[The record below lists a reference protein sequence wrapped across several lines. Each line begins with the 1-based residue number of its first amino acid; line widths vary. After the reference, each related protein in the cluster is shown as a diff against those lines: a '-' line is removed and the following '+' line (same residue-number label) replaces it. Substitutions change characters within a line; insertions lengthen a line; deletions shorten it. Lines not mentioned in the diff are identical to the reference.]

1 MSTPPVQR
9 RRPGG
14 FALAVAAVLVLTLA
28 AASFLALSVTG
39 RLSDVERA
47 DLVPDVGETVTLDVP
62 DGVPVVEDP
71 GGITV
76 TPDPPTAGGITVTPL
91 PDQEDAPPA
100 QPDTAPGPGRPE
112 QSDAP
117 TTQPVPGPEPEST
130 TAPEPEPERG
140 PFPDEAADDAP
151 PPDQVAEQG
160 PVVMIVGEGDD
171 ALVKRAD
178 PPPVTQPTRPPGD
191 ALNVLLVGTD
201 ERPGETTRG
210 RADVILLAHVS
221 GDRSRVDLVHF
232 PRDAYVNIP
241 GYGANKINAA
251 YAYGGTKLL
260 VQSLQPLIGVPV
272 DHVAVTGFDGF
283 VNGVDA
289 VGGVTVD
296 VRETSEAFPVAG
308 PTTMDGPTALT
319 YVRERKTL
327 SQGDLSR
334 GKRQQQVVASLLST
348 VTSAE
353 VLTSPSR
360 LDALADAFTASTVVD
375 EALTGRRMLSLA
387 GSLRD
392 VRGGDVHSW
401 TMPNHWTR
409 NDPVVGS
416 VVVVDEDGMA
426 RLREHLVADTMADHV
441 G

>member
-1 MSTPPVQR
+1 MSDRYTPPPGADAGGGYDAYDEEGYEDEEAPEER
-9 RRPGG
+9 RRRRSGVKI
-14 FALAVAAVLVLTLA
+14 ALIGLLTLVLLGIGTVVG
-28 AASFLALSVTG
+28 FLAYLNHTVSTNITHDRLLPDAGQPLLDEDGVAITGDDGSVVTAGPAPDRSPDAGDSRNILLLGTDSRNPATERG
-39 RLSDVERA
+39 RSDVIV
-47 DLVPDVGETVTLDVP
+47 LMH
-62 DGVPVVEDP
+62 
-71 GGITV
+71 I
-76 TPDPPTAGGITVTPL
+76 
-91 PDQEDAPPA
+91 
-100 QPDTAPGPGRPE
+100 
-112 QSDAP
+112 SDDR
-117 TTQPVPGPEPEST
+117 ES
-130 TAPEPEPERG
+130 
-140 PFPDEAADDAP
+140 
-151 PPDQVAEQG
+151 VHL
-160 PVVMIVGEGDD
+160 I
-171 ALVKRAD
+171 
-178 PPPVTQPTRPPGD
+178 
-191 ALNVLLVGTD
+191 
-201 ERPGETTRG
+201 
-210 RADVILLAHVS
+210 
-221 GDRSRVDLVHF
+221 HF
-232 PRDAYVNIP
+232 PRDLFVSIP
-241 GYGANKINAA
+241 GYGQRNKINAA